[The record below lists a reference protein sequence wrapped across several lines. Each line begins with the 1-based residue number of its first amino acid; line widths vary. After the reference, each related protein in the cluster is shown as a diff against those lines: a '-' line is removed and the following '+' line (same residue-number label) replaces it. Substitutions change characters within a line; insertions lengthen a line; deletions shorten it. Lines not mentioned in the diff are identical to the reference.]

1 MNDLMHAYFPTQF
14 PTLKLILTFL
24 FHHRSESSNEAE
36 KMSLNSSFSGPTSL
50 PLAKSDAGD
59 SSVPHS
65 PRSFHKIPPDGAS
78 LQSHN
83 SETGHGEMS
92 LDCRREAEGSS
103 ANNSPPT
110 SVIQGIGDSEDSQVG
125 CDTDFFRNRKVDQK
139 LCLVGNLYQ
148 LSTTLGP
155 DPVSSGPS

>member
-14 PTLKLILTFL
+14 PTFKLVLTFL

-125 CDTDFFRNRKVDQK
+125 CETDFFRNRK
-139 LCLVGNLYQ
+139 G
-148 LSTTLGP
+148 
-155 DPVSSGPS
+155 DPKKNILKSNSLISLDRLI

>member
-1 MNDLMHAYFPTQF
+1 
-14 PTLKLILTFL
+14 
-24 FHHRSESSNEAE
+24 
-36 KMSLNSSFSGPTSL
+36 MSLNSSFSGPTSL

-125 CDTDFFRNRKVDQK
+125 CETDYFSGQK
-139 LCLVGNLYQ
+139 G
-148 LSTTLGP
+148 
-155 DPVSSGPS
+155 